1 MQVSKRLVIRK
12 EVQLDV
18 IKSAELLT
26 SMDIAMAEEYCKV
39 GAFPIGL
46 KKFRETIPKI
56 VNENERRDVTNKY
69 INYAM
74 RCGQKLV
81 EEGKILAALEMY
93 REMLDFEGFPV
104 SVYKYIGLCMK
115 RIGNADMAIKFLE
128 HFEEISPDKE
138 DVYIFLGDLT
148 YTDIKDNKKAIGYYE
163 KALEKYPNNYTIYNM
178 LGHLYSTC
186 YQDKFKERQIYYLTK
201 AFELAPN
208 NRIVVKNLAYV
219 YGKFHEEAK
228 ADEMYAKLMYLN
240 PTHSDLHAY
249 GAYLVKHKRFA
260 EGFKFLQHRFQKE
273 DLGNVAFP
281 EIFKSKKKRWNMKL
295 DISNKV
301 ILVHFE
307 QGFGDTIMF
316 TRFIDE
322 IKKRCR
328 DVMLVVQKELVSLL
342 KDSDLGVPVYTEQ
355 DIPNLKYDYWI
366 PMMDLPI
373 VCETKPE
380 TIPKAEGYLKVP
392 QEKINEYRERYI
404 NKNNKLKI
412 GIAYEGTLASKE
424 TNRDIPLEYL
434 YPLMMLPDVE
444 VYNFQVDDLSRQ
456 MDRIPPE
463 AELIRLGK
471 TFRSW
476 EDTACAMNCMDL
488 MVTTDNGVMNLA
500 GALGIKTFGI
510 FNTISE
516 WRWFKTDGDDIVWYK
531 SIRPFTCPTSDAW
544 NVPVEAILK
553 EVDKIRSKNV
563 VGQIKTN
570 MIFAPKKQ
578 GYQPAPRVIE
588 ENKQSKQEPQE
599 EMPAKTTAKKTTAK
613 PKAAPKKTEEKT
625 KTAAKSVKTTTKAK
639 TTTSAKAAKTE
650 KTVKPKTK
658 PKKTDK

>member
-12 EVQLDV
+12 EVPLNV
-18 IKSAELLT
+18 VREAELMT
-26 SMDIAMAEEYCKV
+26 SMDIVMAEEYCKS
-39 GAFPIGL
+39 GAFEDGL
-46 KKFRETIPKI
+46 KRFKEVIPKI
-56 VNENERRDVTNKY
+56 TNEQEKRSVINKY
-69 INYAM
+69 INYTMANA
-74 RCGQKLV
+74 QKLV
-81 EEGKILAALEMY
+81 EAGKVVKALELY
-93 REMLDFEGFPV
+93 RDLLETSGFPV

-115 RIGNADMAIKFLE
+115 KLGNADMAIKFLE

-138 DVYIFLGDLT
+138 DVYIFLGDII
-148 YTDIKDNKKAIGYYE
+148 YTDIKDNKRAIGYYE

-186 YQDKFKERQIYYLTK
+186 YQDKFKEKQIYYLTK
-201 AFELAPN
+201 AFELAPS

-281 EIFKSKKKRWNMKL
+281 EIFKNKKKRWNIKV

-301 ILVHFE
+301 MLVHFE

-316 TRFIDE
+316 SRFIDQLKPLCKE
-322 IKKRCR
+322 
-328 DVMLVVQKELVSLL
+328 VMMVVQKELVSLL
-342 KDSDLGVPVYTEQ
+342 KDSNLGVEIYTEA

-373 VCETKPE
+373 VCETRPD
-380 TIPKAEGYLKVP
+380 TIPNAKGYLKVP
-392 QEKINEYRERYI
+392 QSKIDAYRAQYI
-404 NKNNKLKI
+404 NNNNKLKI

-444 VYNFQVDDLSRQ
+444 IYNFQVDDLSRQ

-463 AELIRLGK
+463 AQLIRLGK
-471 TFRSW
+471 TFKNW

-516 WRWFKTDGDDIVWYK
+516 WRWFKTDGEDIVWYN

-544 NVPVEAILK
+544 EIPVKDIMNEI
-553 EVDKIRSKNV
+553 EKIRTKNV
-563 VGQIKTN
+563 AQQIKSS
-570 MIFAPKKQ
+570 MFFAPKPQ
-578 GYQPAPRVIE
+578 GYQPTPRQPQV
-588 ENKQSKQEPQE
+588 SVTAEPE
-599 EMPAKTTAKKTTAK
+599 KPAKKTIKSKTAEKQKTVEKPRTTAK
-613 PKAAPKKTEEKT
+613 PKANATENKTTAKT
-625 KTAAKSVKTTTKAK
+625 KTTK
-639 TTTSAKAAKTE
+639 
-650 KTVKPKTK
+650 PK
-658 PKKTDK
+658 PKKTDNK